1 MRFRSRAE
9 AVRHYGLAPVA
20 APKGPSKSQP
30 GHRSGADAAAF
41 PRRPKPPRPEPYP
54 KVSDRVPRAEA
65 ARRVA
70 KAREK
75 KTAPPE
81 APFHAAEGV
90 KILSLGKV
98 DARPGYH
105 DANHVFPLGFK
116 TEWVNSDKSAVF
128 HSEIVDGVSGEG
140 SAAAGAG
147 SAAPPGPG
155 PTFRVT
161 RTLLSKTM
169 VEKNPSDAAGS
180 GAVGP
185 VATDH
190 ARGDDDSRA
199 SVPLVVEAR
208 TSLDAWA
215 KMIIA
220 SSGGWGGAE
229 SESDAPPH
237 PTAPCGTG
245 DRFALDDP
253 EVIRALEADPFVDVS
268 CGSYQ
273 YACQRG
279 NRAEELARRAK
290 YVASCSRELLRVAKE
305 AAAGRARAAERPP
318 PRVALTREARDAQEV
333 RRVMD
338 RLLARV
344 EAAERHEAKRRERD
358 LEREKLEA
366 AKRLE
371 RAEKERRRLEEKA
384 EREAARER
392 ERAEKEQRRLE
403 EKAERDAAKERERAE
418 KELKRAALAAQREK
432 DREEREAA
440 KEAAK
445 AERERR
451 REEEARNAER
461 ARVEGEL
468 AGRWLFG
475 EPARLNDRDAPAV
488 SIDPAFLPDARETRA
503 ALGAFADD
511 PDPSVAGDALELWA
525 FLDRFREVLFKEP
538 PERDGD
544 ALEGRKNT
552 RGIIRGG
559 KKTRRGRRRKGG
571 AARKKG
577 AEHALPLVVQLGY
590 DDCRLPREAYPP
602 TPAAL
607 ADALVSGE
615 PSGGAAVVG
624 ALLTPLL
631 ASASKAQPSAL
642 LAKATALAPVGG
654 DASAHALPGG
664 AWEETLRR
672 YLLGQAAAM
681 ETPPTEGLGSTLRAA
696 AEAGELVCRWI
707 VTGGPTALAAPPDA
721 SGGAQG
727 GGGSAAAPTPAAA
740 AATAALIEG
749 FPRPAAALSARADAE
764 ALARCEIEL
773 YALAGDVF
781 ERDPSDPSDSSRKGG
796 STSTSAAAV
805 RARRVEA
812 TRLARSA
819 CAMPE
824 VRAVRQAV
832 RVLAHEDHS
841 RPPALSKRAAA
852 EAGKEAD
859 AVPYYAAVAAG
870 AGASA
875 AARARHAKCVDYETI
890 DARCA
895 AGVYAV
901 AELTVGAADALA
913 ADATRCGQLV
923 KDAGAPDRA
932 CAHRVSKKIQ
942 AAAALRNGPKG
953 EASKE
958 TGALIVDGRQYTLF
972 GPEPAKLPKVA
983 WDDGCAVC
991 GGDVNAGVVLLCE
1004 ECDSEYHCACLDPPL
1019 ERVPEG
1025 EWRCPACVR
1034 GDQRDTNDEE
1044 EEDLRGVSADAPLA
1058 ALEGTRLAA
1067 EAAGTNA
1074 GGSTRARA
1082 ASARRCRDLAAR
1094 LARRGGWA
1102 GLEPAER
1109 LETALELARQCLDCA
1124 MVRAALELG
1133 EKRAA
1138 EAREAMRRH
1147 VRDWESY
1154 RKYGVDSAEAKKAQD
1169 AARSAAEKAEEKAE
1183 AEEKATREAEE
1194 RAKKAAAEAE
1204 GADDANGSREGD
1216 ADDADDDDADDDE
1229 IERDGA
1235 ADETDEAAKQQ
1246 TAADGGKPGGTGPPP
1261 KSWRVRNAG
1270 SLAARAAVPLV
1281 AEAEGRVRWQAR
1293 WHELEATLRRCEG
1306 RVDALGCDRSGAAHW
1321 LVAPWGLV
1329 ASQPAGASA
1338 GVNAGDGFG
1347 GAGGRGEGH
1356 QGGGEGPAASASAKK
1371 RKARE
1376 GEEDGAIEAAAS
1388 PGAFAPPAPG
1398 APASPSKEAARA
1410 PAAGPDPA
1418 VPPPPAE
1425 LRWGAREGADRARAF
1440 AAALDAKL
1448 EREGTLKSQI
1458 ARRFGVDSVAPKEAE
1473 EGEDAKDEEE
1483 GEDASEASEASEPAS
1498 EDEEEAAFLPPL
1510 RETTPVPPRPPD
1522 AWAPPGI
1529 SAGEISASKKDS
1541 SPVVGAFAS
1550 AFEAVRADL
1559 LATDARLP
1567 GVSDGGASLG
1577 GGADGRAMCL
1587 ARGSKARR
1595 VAWRAFVARATTPAH
1610 LAMATA
1616 LLELALEREW
1626 LSPAWLPWS
1635 PAAPAL
1641 RAAETG
1647 ERRHAKAALGAVA
1660 ARLAALKRAVQWPK
1674 RAREEAAP
1682 AAEPQPKLTR
1692 EERGSR
1698 RAAAAAAA
1706 AVAAAIAASEADMEV
1721 DAAKAAEREE
1731 DAGDDAE
1738 IDANVLSG

>member
-1 MRFRSRAE
+1 MTASIDGVRGADPPSSGAAAAAGASAPDPAASSDARSKEQQAKKIRADRSAEDPQQSLLDALGDYMVLCGGDPLEDVRPDPARRPSPPRAASRAPRRGHPRVVAPAPLPLPPRRAEGARFPPRRSPRSRLARARALTLAPPSPPPARAQGWRVDMKMRVNGATHGTYDVVRPLAETSNPATPDPPATLVLRARRAQRDEARSTCPTQLCAAAAAAAAESSSSSSSSSSAADAPNEPSPHRVPRSIAHPLDHPPPRTTARSPSPSPSPLPLPPRRKKYYFNPEGVRFRSRAE

-140 SAAAGAG
+140 SAAAGRG
-147 SAAPPGPG
+147 PPPPPGPG

-161 RTLLSKTM
+161 RTLLSKTL
-169 VEKNPSDAAGS
+169 VENPSSDAAGS

-185 VATDH
+185 VATAH

-215 KMIIA
+215 KMIVA

-305 AAAGRARAAERPP
+305 AAAGARARRSA
-318 PRVALTREARDAQEV
+318 PRRASRSRGRRATRRRSA
-333 RRVMD
+333 RVMD

-384 EREAARER
+384 EREAAKER

-475 EPARLNDRDAPAV
+475 EPARVDDRDAPAA

-538 PERDGD
+538 PERDGH
-544 ALEGRKNT
+544 ALEGRKKT
-552 RGIIRGG
+552 RGIRGG

-571 AARKKG
+571 SARKKG

-615 PSGGAAVVG
+615 PAGGAAVVG

-721 SGGAQG
+721 SGGGGG

-781 ERDPSDPSDSSRKGG
+781 ERDPDPSNSSRKGG

-805 RARRVEA
+805 RGRRVEA

-832 RVLAHEDHS
+832 RVLAHED
-841 RPPALSKRAAA
+841 
-852 EAGKEAD
+852 
-859 AVPYYAAVAAG
+859 
-870 AGASA
+870 
-875 AARARHAKCVDYETI
+875 
-890 DARCA
+890 
-895 AGVYAV
+895 
-901 AELTVGAADALA
+901 
-913 ADATRCGQLV
+913 
-923 KDAGAPDRA
+923 
-932 CAHRVSKKIQ
+932 
-942 AAAALRNGPKG
+942 
-953 EASKE
+953 
-958 TGALIVDGRQYTLF
+958 
-972 GPEPAKLPKVA
+972 
-983 WDDGCAVC
+983 
-991 GGDVNAGVVLLCE
+991 
-1004 ECDSEYHCACLDPPL
+1004 
-1019 ERVPEG
+1019 
-1025 EWRCPACVR
+1025 
-1034 GDQRDTNDEE
+1034 
-1044 EEDLRGVSADAPLA
+1044 
-1058 ALEGTRLAA
+1058 
-1067 EAAGTNA
+1067 
-1074 GGSTRARA
+1074 
-1082 ASARRCRDLAAR
+1082 
-1094 LARRGGWA
+1094 
-1102 GLEPAER
+1102 
-1109 LETALELARQCLDCA
+1109 
-1124 MVRAALELG
+1124 
-1133 EKRAA
+1133 
-1138 EAREAMRRH
+1138 
-1147 VRDWESY
+1147 
-1154 RKYGVDSAEAKKAQD
+1154 
-1169 AARSAAEKAEEKAE
+1169 
-1183 AEEKATREAEE
+1183 
-1194 RAKKAAAEAE
+1194 
-1204 GADDANGSREGD
+1204 
-1216 ADDADDDDADDDE
+1216 
-1229 IERDGA
+1229 
-1235 ADETDEAAKQQ
+1235 
-1246 TAADGGKPGGTGPPP
+1246 
-1261 KSWRVRNAG
+1261 
-1270 SLAARAAVPLV
+1270 
-1281 AEAEGRVRWQAR
+1281 
-1293 WHELEATLRRCEG
+1293 
-1306 RVDALGCDRSGAAHW
+1306 
-1321 LVAPWGLV
+1321 
-1329 ASQPAGASA
+1329 
-1338 GVNAGDGFG
+1338 
-1347 GAGGRGEGH
+1347 
-1356 QGGGEGPAASASAKK
+1356 
-1371 RKARE
+1371 
-1376 GEEDGAIEAAAS
+1376 
-1388 PGAFAPPAPG
+1388 
-1398 APASPSKEAARA
+1398 
-1410 PAAGPDPA
+1410 
-1418 VPPPPAE
+1418 
-1425 LRWGAREGADRARAF
+1425 
-1440 AAALDAKL
+1440 
-1448 EREGTLKSQI
+1448 
-1458 ARRFGVDSVAPKEAE
+1458 
-1473 EGEDAKDEEE
+1473 
-1483 GEDASEASEASEPAS
+1483 
-1498 EDEEEAAFLPPL
+1498 
-1510 RETTPVPPRPPD
+1510 PPRPP
-1522 AWAPPGI
+1522 
-1529 SAGEISASKKDS
+1529 
-1541 SPVVGAFAS
+1541 
-1550 AFEAVRADL
+1550 R
-1559 LATDARLP
+1559 
-1567 GVSDGGASLG
+1567 
-1577 GGADGRAMCL
+1577 
-1587 ARGSKARR
+1587 
-1595 VAWRAFVARATTPAH
+1595 
-1610 LAMATA
+1610 
-1616 LLELALEREW
+1616 
-1626 LSPAWLPWS
+1626 
-1635 PAAPAL
+1635 
-1641 RAAETG
+1641 
-1647 ERRHAKAALGAVA
+1647 
-1660 ARLAALKRAVQWPK
+1660 
-1674 RAREEAAP
+1674 
-1682 AAEPQPKLTR
+1682 
-1692 EERGSR
+1692 
-1698 RAAAAAAA
+1698 
-1706 AVAAAIAASEADMEV
+1706 
-1721 DAAKAAEREE
+1721 
-1731 DAGDDAE
+1731 
-1738 IDANVLSG
+1738 